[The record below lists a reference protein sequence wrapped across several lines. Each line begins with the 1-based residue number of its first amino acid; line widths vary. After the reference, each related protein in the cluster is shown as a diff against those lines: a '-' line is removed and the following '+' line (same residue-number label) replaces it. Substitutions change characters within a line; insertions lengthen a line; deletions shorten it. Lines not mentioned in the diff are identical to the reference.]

1 MKKDIINGRSE
12 AEKEFQ
18 RLTDQLKAQSE
29 HNQHEVQKIIEQ
41 QEQSNKHFQE
51 VCDKMNENMETKIN
65 SLFASFNTAMH
76 LQAQTT
82 QIAMST
88 AAEGTQ
94 KQFKVLDRR
103 FAGIE
108 DLLSQLVE

>member
-1 MKKDIINGRSE
+1 
-12 AEKEFQ
+12 
-18 RLTDQLKAQSE
+18 
-29 HNQHEVQKIIEQ
+29 
-41 QEQSNKHFQE
+41 
-51 VCDKMNENMETKIN
+51 METKIN

-94 KQFKVLDRR
+94 KQFKELDLR
-103 FAGIE
+103 FAGIQ
-108 DLLSQLVE
+108 DLLTQLVEQKSNLAEPDAKKARGSDD

>member
-1 MKKDIINGRSE
+1 
-12 AEKEFQ
+12 
-18 RLTDQLKAQSE
+18 
-29 HNQHEVQKIIEQ
+29 
-41 QEQSNKHFQE
+41 
-51 VCDKMNENMETKIN
+51 METKIN
-65 SLFASFNTAMH
+65 TLFASFNTAMQ

-108 DLLSQLVE
+108 EMLALLVDQKGESDAKKARGSDD